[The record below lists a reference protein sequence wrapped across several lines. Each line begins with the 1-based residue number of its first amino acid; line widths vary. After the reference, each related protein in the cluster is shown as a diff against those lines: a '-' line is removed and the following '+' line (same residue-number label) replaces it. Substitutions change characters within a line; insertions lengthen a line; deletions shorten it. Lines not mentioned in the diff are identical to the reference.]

1 MAKRKAKGPA
11 VKDANGELSPWDA
24 ATASANGQE
33 KEEGR
38 MASKFRTRSIQW
50 FYFPWVPSGLLTLV
64 VGQPCNGKS
73 TFIAGLIAMATA
85 GAGIEE
91 RIGNK
96 TGRVVLLPGHEE
108 EIEALTLPR
117 LKAAGA
123 RLDRVRI
130 LDGGHWALVSHK
142 ERIAQVVRRDKALVL
157 IGDPIDSYVDEG
169 FSENDGQ
176 AVRPTLEAAAWIAR
190 QTGAAVVFSRHPGKD
205 PSNILPGS
213 RQWRAV
219 PRSILQLTADGSTP
233 PQFLLS
239 HYKDSLG
246 TRSTPRYYLLE
257 RNGDGPPKFVLTDE
271 IDRSAEEMTKSA
283 GGPTGR
289 WKLFSACRLVR
300 WMFEVDDPPTRVAL
314 GQEGSKIGIGEDTI
328 NEAMRLLGVRSIPP
342 GERGTPWRLARTQPE
357 WPAWLPGDR
366 GGLSGSE

>member
-1 MAKRKAKGPA
+1 MAKRKGKTSGAAG
-11 VKDANGELSPWDA
+11 ANGKAPPMTSAADLTDPDA
-24 ATASANGQE
+24 
-33 KEEGR
+33 KEEGK
-38 MASKFRTRSIQW
+38 MASKFRVRSIAW
-50 FYFPWVPSGLLTLV
+50 FYHPWVPSGLLTLV

-73 TFIAGLIAMATA
+73 TFIAGLIAMATG
-85 GAGIEE
+85 GAGIEH

-142 ERIAQVVRRDKALVL
+142 ERIAQVVRRDKAILL

-205 PSNILPGS
+205 PANILPGS

-219 PRSILQLTADGSTP
+219 PRSILQLTTDGNTP
-233 PQFLLS
+233 PQFVLS

-257 RNGDGPPKFVLTDE
+257 RTGDGPPKFVLTDE

-289 WKLFSACRLVR
+289 WKLFGACRLVR
-300 WMFEVDDPPTRVAL
+300 WMFEVDDSPTRVSL

-328 NEAMRLLGVRSIPP
+328 NEAMRLLGVKSLPP
-342 GERGTPWRLARTQPE
+342 AERGTPWRLARTQPE

-366 GGLSGSE
+366 GGVSGPE